1 MWRARADR
9 GEAPTVV
16 SDNMRPFFLMI
27 KTELGKTYEVADK
40 IAELEIASEIYSI
53 AGEYDLLVKFYLDQE
68 QDIGRYMSE
77 MFQKVSGIRE
87 TNTIITHHV
96 F

>member
-1 MWRARADR
+1 
-9 GEAPTVV
+9 
-16 SDNMRPFFLMI
+16 MRPFFLMI
-27 KTELGKTYEVADK
+27 KTDLGKTYEVADK

>member
-1 MWRARADR
+1 
-9 GEAPTVV
+9 
-16 SDNMRPFFLMI
+16 MRPFFLMI

-68 QDIGRYMSE
+68 QDIGRYMSD

>member
-1 MWRARADR
+1 
-9 GEAPTVV
+9 
-16 SDNMRPFFLMI
+16 MRPFFLMI

-53 AGEYDLLVKFYLDQE
+53 AGEYDLLVKFYLDQD

>member
-1 MWRARADR
+1 
-9 GEAPTVV
+9 
-16 SDNMRPFFLMI
+16 MRPFFLMI
-27 KTELGKTYEVADK
+27 KTELGKTYDVANK

-53 AGEYDLLVKFYLDQE
+53 AGEYDLLVKIYLDQE
-68 QDIGRYMSE
+68 KDISRYMSD
-77 MFQKVSGIRE
+77 MVQKVSGIRE

>member
-1 MWRARADR
+1 
-9 GEAPTVV
+9 
-16 SDNMRPFFLMI
+16 MRPFFLMI
-27 KTELGKTYEVADK
+27 KTELGKTYDVANQ

-53 AGEYDLLVKFYLDQE
+53 AGEYDLLVKIYLEQE
-68 QDIGRYMSE
+68 KDIGRYMSE
-77 MFQKVSGIRE
+77 MVQKVSGIRE

>member
-1 MWRARADR
+1 
-9 GEAPTVV
+9 
-16 SDNMRPFFLMI
+16 MRPFFLMI
-27 KTELGKTYEVADK
+27 KTKLGKTYKVADQ

-53 AGEYDLLVKFYLDQE
+53 AGEYDLLVKIYLDE
-68 QDIGRYMSE
+68 ENDISRYMSE
-77 MFQKVSGIRE
+77 LVQKVKGIRE

>member
-1 MWRARADR
+1 MRKR
-9 GEAPTVV
+9 TTKKV

-53 AGEYDLLVKFYLDQE
+53 AGEYDLLVKFYLDQD

>member
-1 MWRARADR
+1 
-9 GEAPTVV
+9 
-16 SDNMRPFFLMI
+16 MRPFFLMI

-40 IAELEIASEIYSI
+40 IAELEVASEIYSI

>member
-9 GEAPTVV
+9 GKAPIVV
-16 SDNMRPFFLMI
+16 SEIMRPFFLMI
-27 KTELGKTYEVADK
+27 KTDLGKTYEVADK

>member
-1 MWRARADR
+1 
-9 GEAPTVV
+9 
-16 SDNMRPFFLMI
+16 MRPFFLMI